1 MKKIFVLASLALSM
15 QLARAQRF
23 FYIES
28 SPVTESSI
36 RSELLKA
43 TQYVTQSPLGSD
55 YIIKSDVACAQG
67 SNVLSMK
74 IVLEDSI
81 THKAIYQTT
90 EEQVI
95 SRIHSGSRI
104 MLAVT
109 VKYFI
114 NRNLPQMILCAR
126 EDHSDYQMKYLKPGK
141 DKT

>member
-1 MKKIFVLASLALSM
+1 MKKIFLLASLTLLM
-15 QLARAQRF
+15 QLVRAQRF

-28 SPVTESSI
+28 SRVTESSI
-36 RSELLKA
+36 RSELVKA

-55 YIIKSDVACAQG
+55 YIIKSDVACAEG

-81 THKAIYQTT
+81 THKAIYQST
-90 EEQVI
+90 ENQVI
-95 SRIHSGSRI
+95 SRLNPGTRI
-104 MLAVT
+104 MLGVT